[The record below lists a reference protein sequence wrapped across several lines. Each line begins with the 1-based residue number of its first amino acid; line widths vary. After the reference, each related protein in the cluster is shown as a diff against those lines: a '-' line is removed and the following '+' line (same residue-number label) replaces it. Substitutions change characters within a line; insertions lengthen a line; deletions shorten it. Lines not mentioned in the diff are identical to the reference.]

1 MKDFQKIDGQVVPNK
16 LLWFDEAKISAL
28 IEALKNFTHR
38 KSHYLVVRRAMS
50 QSLAEYLSREY
61 CKKISSYADV
71 IKRSYIKSGGAV
83 YAILNCVGACITD
96 ALEHQD
102 KILRVGEALAVFDA
116 NIDAVLNGGEKV
128 MDYSQ
133 ISETRR
139 KEEEVKQTITS
150 QKTINFAEA
159 LESGD
164 EGDIEKAIAESVKQK
179 ELLDKTSKE
188 AQKNQKDLEE
198 AQSNLEQGGAINE
211 SMMYQNTDTPNQMDA
226 SAYNSTG
233 SQNIQNTTPANGD
246 TVNVQ
251 GSQSQPMQNEQMQ
264 TSTYNNNA
272 QNLPQPQNY
281 QSAAIETQVG
291 ANSAQ
296 VGQNSVNNLERPQ
309 QNMYTSPQQ
318 GTVGAQNVEM
328 PNNMQSS
335 QNMGQYSES
344 QFVGGQSASQ
354 MGYVEPEIP
363 VQQANTIQPQGVVN
377 NGQQSYNANQNYEQ
391 PNVINNGQSVINGQP
406 QMQQGSVNYQQ
417 QVVNQGEPIQQQ
429 NVVSQPQPVAQSA
442 EQVQPQIP
450 QPTQQPYV
458 QPTEQMSQQQS
469 VEQPQQVQPQQLQ
482 QVPNQNATTDVGQQ
496 NYQNMQNVGQNNQGN
511 VSPQN

>member
-150 QKTINFAEA
+150 QKTVNFAEA

-198 AQSNLEQGGAINE
+198 AQ
-211 SMMYQNTDTPNQMDA
+211 
-226 SAYNSTG
+226 
-233 SQNIQNTTPANGD
+233 
-246 TVNVQ
+246 
-251 GSQSQPMQNEQMQ
+251 
-264 TSTYNNNA
+264 
-272 QNLPQPQNY
+272 
-281 QSAAIETQVG
+281 
-291 ANSAQ
+291 
-296 VGQNSVNNLERPQ
+296 NNLE
-309 QNMYTSPQQ
+309 
-318 GTVGAQNVEM
+318 
-328 PNNMQSS
+328 
-335 QNMGQYSES
+335 
-344 QFVGGQSASQ
+344 
-354 MGYVEPEIP
+354 
-363 VQQANTIQPQGVVN
+363 
-377 NGQQSYNANQNYEQ
+377 
-391 PNVINNGQSVINGQP
+391 
-406 QMQQGSVNYQQ
+406 
-417 QVVNQGEPIQQQ
+417 
-429 NVVSQPQPVAQSA
+429 
-442 EQVQPQIP
+442 
-450 QPTQQPYV
+450 
-458 QPTEQMSQQQS
+458 
-469 VEQPQQVQPQQLQ
+469 
-482 QVPNQNATTDVGQQ
+482 
-496 NYQNMQNVGQNNQGN
+496 
-511 VSPQN
+511 

>member
-139 KEEEVKQTITS
+139 KEEEVKQTITA
-150 QKTINFAEA
+150 QKTVNFAEA

-198 AQSNLEQGGAINE
+198 AQNNLEQVGAINE
-211 SMMYQNTDTPNQMDA
+211 SMMYQNATMSNQMDA
-226 SAYNSTG
+226 NTYNST
-233 SQNIQNTTPANGD
+233 SFQ
-246 TVNVQ
+246 NVQ
-251 GSQSQPMQNEQMQ
+251 NATPSNGYTANEGGQASPHVSNEQTAQ
-264 TSTYNNNA
+264 VQADTYVNNT
-272 QNLPQPQNY
+272 QNVPQPQNY
-281 QSAAIETQVG
+281 QG
-291 ANSAQ
+291 ATVEPQGGATNAQ
-296 VGQNSVNNLERPQ
+296 VWQQNNVNNFEQPQ
-309 QNMYTSPQQ
+309 QNTYVTPQQ
-318 GTVGAQNVEM
+318 GMVGAQNVEM
-328 PNNMQSS
+328 TNNMHST
-335 QNMGQYSES
+335 QNIGQYAES
-344 QFVGGQSASQ
+344 QIVGGEPTSQ
-354 MGYVEPEIP
+354 MGYAGPETQ
-363 VQQANTIQPQGVVN
+363 VLQSNTMQSQGVVN
-377 NGQQSYNANQNYEQ
+377 NGQQGYNVNQNTEQ
-391 PNVINNGQSVINGQP
+391 PNVINNGQSITNGLP
-406 QMQQGSVNYQQ
+406 QMQPSNANYEQQ
-417 QVVNQGEPIQQQ
+417 LANQGASIQQQ
-429 NVVSQPQPVAQSA
+429 NI
-442 EQVQPQIP
+442 IP
-450 QPTQQPYV
+450 QPQQAQPQQVPQQAQQPYV
-458 QPTEQMSQQQS
+458 QPTAQMSQQQS

-482 QVPNQNATTDVGQQ
+482 QVQNQNVTTEHVQQ
-496 NYQNMQNVGQNNQGN
+496 GYQNMQNVGQTSQGN
-511 VSPQN
+511 VPPQN